1 MSAPSWLWVMNLF
14 PSFEAASARWSP
26 CWEVYS
32 FTRIQLRKIWE
43 KLRGRIKALFDTKI
57 TETQMDILRKKIR
70 GLHDNMENYTRV
82 WEDYKDSSGEEQM
95 RARDTLKTTHIA
107 FLSVVRAAV
116 PEFRVERFAVPSLPL
131 FALAANVHLMLL
143 SDGIRHGIAWG
154 YSEKNVNTM
163 RAEFKKKTSPQGV
176 VGQAARI
183 ASEQS
188 HLLKGAIATAIDLEM
203 PTNMS
208 DTWKDVY
215 SDLAVPASG
224 SAGNEEGYDDLDYAT
239 YAYKVYRKGRG
250 QVKPYRAKLNDA
262 DNRGSTAA
270 AALRAYADYD
280 SGMVMNMLNYAEYW
294 PYLAGDKMPEYV
306 LKRSDREIFFGPYGR
321 HTTNATWSESSEA
334 PITDRGPHITS
345 AYVRGWDDIDG
356 LQMRYR
362 DTWGHAYGRLLR
374 VRLNNLTSRRTNT
387 SIGLVFTT
395 DKNLERSS
403 SGITMIRL
411 WNAAVE
417 SMDRTMAMLHHQAI
431 G

>member
-1 MSAPSWLWVMNLF
+1 MVVNSWGLLTPTSSLSALVILLRGLF
-14 PSFEAASARWSP
+14 SHPNSTE
-26 CWEVYS
+26 
-32 FTRIQLRKIWE
+32 KIWE
-43 KLRGRIKALFDTKI
+43 KLRGRIEALFDTKI

-95 RARDTLKTTHIA
+95 RARDTLQTTHIA

-116 PEFRVERFAVPSLPL
+116 PKFRVERFAVPPLPL
-131 FALAANVHLMLL
+131 FALVANVHLMLL
-143 SDGIRHGIAWG
+143 SDGIRHCIAWG

-163 RAEFKKKTSPQGV
+163 SAEFKKKTSPQD
-176 VGQAARI
+176 A
-183 ASEQS
+183 
-188 HLLKGAIATAIDLEM
+188 
-203 PTNMS
+203 
-208 DTWKDVY
+208 Y

-334 PITDRGPHITS
+334 PITDRGPRITS

-374 VRLNNLTSRRTNT
+374 VRLNNLTSWRTNT

-411 WNAAVE
+411 
-417 SMDRTMAMLHHQAI
+417 
-431 G
+431 

>member
-1 MSAPSWLWVMNLF
+1 
-14 PSFEAASARWSP
+14 
-26 CWEVYS
+26 
-32 FTRIQLRKIWE
+32 
-43 KLRGRIKALFDTKI
+43 
-57 TETQMDILRKKIR
+57 MDILRKKIR

-95 RARDTLKTTHIA
+95 RARDTLQTTHIA

-116 PEFRVERFAVPSLPL
+116 PKFRVERFAVPPLPL
-131 FALAANVHLMLL
+131 FALVANVHLMLL
-143 SDGIRHGIAWG
+143 SDGIRHCIAWG

-163 RAEFKKKTSPQGV
+163 SAEFKKKTSPQV
-176 VGQAARI
+176 
-183 ASEQS
+183 
-188 HLLKGAIATAIDLEM
+188 
-203 PTNMS
+203 
-208 DTWKDVY
+208 DTWKDAY

-334 PITDRGPHITS
+334 PITDRGPRITS
-345 AYVRGWDDIDG
+345 AHLGPCLWTTTAGAPKQLDLVEDEYFYWVSVYYGQKLGKVKFWNNNDKALECGSRKHRSYYGYAAPPG
-356 LQMRYR
+356 YR
-362 DTWGHAYGRLLR
+362 
-374 VRLNNLTSRRTNT
+374 LTSVHITKWERFTPPCCEGIILGFRP
-387 SIGLVFTT
+387 SIIEFTP
-395 DKNLERSS
+395 N
-403 SGITMIRL
+403 
-411 WNAAVE
+411 
-417 SMDRTMAMLHHQAI
+417 
-431 G
+431 